1 MLTLQSKLLHSLLH
15 NAFFKRKSFSESIPL
30 TLSSYPHRIK
40 MAPEGQE
47 DNEWRS
53 RKVYSSAQVSIA
65 LRIIQWVIVNGCRHF
80 KGNFDVRERQ
90 ITPSTLLSTLPNTP
104 WHSSHTY
111 TYMFMYLL
119 ATDALEP
126 LYRRVIKYWMN
137 CKTNDCREVYKPL
150 EYVNISDSLLSVFI
164 CFTGGHGVFVL
175 FHLLD
180 SLRIQPTLTV
190 LFEIILHVK

>member
-30 TLSSYPHRIK
+30 TLASYPHRIK

-47 DNEWRS
+47 DNEWSS

-90 ITPSTLLSTLPNTP
+90 TTPSRSPSHPFINITQHAFTTYSTSI
-104 WHSSHTY
+104 SSILKYVLAIVTVES
-111 TYMFMYLL
+111 MYHL
-119 ATDALEP
+119 D
-126 LYRRVIKYWMN
+126 IKY
-137 CKTNDCREVYKPL
+137 
-150 EYVNISDSLLSVFI
+150 
-164 CFTGGHGVFVL
+164 
-175 FHLLD
+175 
-180 SLRIQPTLTV
+180 
-190 LFEIILHVK
+190 